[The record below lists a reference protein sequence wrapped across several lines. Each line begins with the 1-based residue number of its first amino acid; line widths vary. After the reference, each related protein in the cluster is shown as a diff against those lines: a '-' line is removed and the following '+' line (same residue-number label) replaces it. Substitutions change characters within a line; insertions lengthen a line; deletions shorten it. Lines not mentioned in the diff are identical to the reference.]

1 MKSNNSEIR
10 RLYNIIVE
18 NVETEEDIILRL
30 GDLLKMFLI
39 LTHKAFEQSLDRVL
53 LINSIKSIVNEFVT
67 SLMTRVSEEEMNTS
81 E

>member
-1 MKSNNSEIR
+1 
-10 RLYNIIVE
+10 
-18 NVETEEDIILRL
+18 
-30 GDLLKMFLI
+30 MFLI
-39 LTHKAFEQSLDRVL
+39 LTHKAFEQSLDKVL